1 MEIQLSNLPKSLKKT
16 LVVFLTALAF
26 GYLSGLDLLKQ
37 TTDFKSKGIEENVLG
52 NEIDEYA
59 DELHFKMS
67 ERQLH
72 AIIHSH
78 VITLGLLFFLLSL
91 MLFFTS
97 YSQGIKSFLMIE
109 PMISL
114 LTTFGGLLLLWNGVL
129 WMKYIIM
136 FSGILM
142 HLSFVLIV
150 FLLLKE
156 LLYKK

>member
-1 MEIQLSNLPKSLKKT
+1 MDIQLSNLPKSLKNT
-16 LVVFLTALAF
+16 LVVFLIALSF
-26 GYLSGLDLLKQ
+26 GYLSGLDLLKH
-37 TTDFKSKGIEENVLG
+37 TTDFKTKGIEENVLG

-59 DELHFKMS
+59 EELHFKMS

-78 VITLGLLFFLLSL
+78 VITLGLLFVLLSF

-97 YSQGIKSFLMIE
+97 YNQRLKAFLMIE

-114 LTTFGGLLLLWNGVL
+114 ITTFGGLWLLWKGMI

-136 FSGILM
+136 LSGVLM
-142 HLSFVLIV
+142 HLSFIFIV
-150 FLLLKE
+150 ILLLKE
-156 LLYKK
+156 LLFNK

>member
-1 MEIQLSNLPKSLKKT
+1 MDVQLRNLPKSLKNT
-16 LVVFLTALAF
+16 LGVFLIAISF
-26 GYLSGLDLLKQ
+26 GYLSGLDLLKH
-37 TTDFKSKGIEENVLG
+37 TTDFNPKGIEENVLG
-52 NEIDEYA
+52 NEVDEYA

-78 VITLGLLFFLLSL
+78 VITLGLLFVLLSFI
-91 MLFFTS
+91 FFFSS
-97 YSQGIKSFLMIE
+97 YSKLVKSFLMIE

-114 LTTFGGLLLLWNGVL
+114 ITTFGGLWLLWNGIV

-142 HLSFVLIV
+142 HLSFILIV
-150 FLLLKE
+150 ILLLKD
-156 LLYKK
+156 LLFKK